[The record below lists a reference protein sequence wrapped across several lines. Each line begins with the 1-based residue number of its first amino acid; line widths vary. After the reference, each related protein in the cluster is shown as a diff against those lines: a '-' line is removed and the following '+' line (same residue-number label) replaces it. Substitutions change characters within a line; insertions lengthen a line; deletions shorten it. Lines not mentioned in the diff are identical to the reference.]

1 MSRYST
7 TSPSSSH
14 TRLYR
19 MRPLSLA
26 CTWWNLMSWSSV
38 ALYTLTGTFTSPKEI
53 EPFQIE
59 RMLSVCPHRWADT
72 RLSALRRGGAAGL
85 ECLGQRPEIDPAQ
98 LDAPVGPQQALR
110 PQRIE

>member
-7 TSPSSSH
+7 TSPSTSH
-14 TRLYR
+14 TRLYL

-59 RMLSVCPHRWADT
+59 RMLSVCPYCWADT
-72 RLSALRRGGAAGL
+72 RLSLLRRGDQCIPIRQVSARAADGDRSDGAARL
-85 ECLGQRPEIDPAQ
+85 ERLGQR
-98 LDAPVGPQQALR
+98 
-110 PQRIE
+110 